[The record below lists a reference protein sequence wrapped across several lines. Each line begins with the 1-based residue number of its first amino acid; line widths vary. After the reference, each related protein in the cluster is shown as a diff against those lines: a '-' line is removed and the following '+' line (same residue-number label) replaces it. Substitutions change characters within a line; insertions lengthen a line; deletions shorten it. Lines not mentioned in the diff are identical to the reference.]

1 MYRSFEPQSRQVPG
15 EGEGAYSKQY
25 VTEPS
30 TTQMAAKLVAA
41 IDTAISSEVP

>member
-1 MYRSFEPQSRQVPG
+1 MYRSFEPKRRLVPG
-15 EGEGAYSKQY
+15 EGYVAYSKQF